1 MFVEVCL
8 GCENSKLSRCLDYF
22 TTPMATVTPN
32 DSFCF
37 QLPKYLEDT
46 RKTLP
51 QTLGFNVVVLT
62 NKEILFTLRN
72 SDV

>member
-8 GCENSKLSRCLDYF
+8 GCENFKLSRCLYYF
-22 TTPMATVTPN
+22 TTSTATVTPN
-32 DSFCF
+32 SFCS

-46 RKTLP
+46 RKALP

-62 NKEILFTLRN
+62 NNEILFTLCN